1 MDHLD
6 NQIRDIDNLKNNLKK
21 LNSKTFTLEEI
32 MTDDFIKLHTTFTSF
47 DIFLDKA
54 TFEIDDYE
62 DIEKNIYKFN
72 LYVSSVSKF
81 QSWEEMVDEALLNL
95 LDFTE

>member
-1 MDHLD
+1 MDDLD

-62 DIEKNIYKFN
+62 DIVKNFYKFN

>member
-1 MDHLD
+1 MDDLD
-6 NQIRDIDNLKNNLKK
+6 NKIRDIDNLKNNLKE

>member
-1 MDHLD
+1 MPNLD
-6 NQIRDIDNLKNNLKK
+6 TFIANIDAITTELKNIDN
-21 LNSKTFTLEEI
+21 KTFTLEEI

>member
-6 NQIRDIDNLKNNLKK
+6 NQIRDIDNLKNNLKE

-62 DIEKNIYKFN
+62 DIEKNIYMFH
-72 LYVSSVSKF
+72 LF
-81 QSWEEMVDEALLNL
+81 QNFKAGKRW
-95 LDFTE
+95 

>member
-1 MDHLD
+1 
-6 NQIRDIDNLKNNLKK
+6 
-21 LNSKTFTLEEI
+21 

>member
-6 NQIRDIDNLKNNLKK
+6 NQIRNIDNLINNLIQ

-47 DIFLDKA
+47 DIFFFFF